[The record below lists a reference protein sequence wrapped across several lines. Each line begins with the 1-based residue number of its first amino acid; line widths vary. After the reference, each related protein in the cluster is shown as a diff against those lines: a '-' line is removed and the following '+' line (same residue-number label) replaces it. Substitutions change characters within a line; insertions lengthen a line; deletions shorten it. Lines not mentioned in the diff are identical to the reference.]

1 MSKGLSTVCALF
13 PTRQAQFPQPVRVG
27 PGDPRVP
34 GAINPV
40 LKPWGAFRWYRPGN
54 LCCCNPAPTLPP
66 QGISGGRRK
75 KAKEYSIKNR
85 KFSIHTSYIA

>member
-40 LKPWGAFRWYRPGN
+40 PTDVGA
-54 LCCCNPAPTLPP
+54 
-66 QGISGGRRK
+66 
-75 KAKEYSIKNR
+75 KADT
-85 KFSIHTSYIA
+85 FV